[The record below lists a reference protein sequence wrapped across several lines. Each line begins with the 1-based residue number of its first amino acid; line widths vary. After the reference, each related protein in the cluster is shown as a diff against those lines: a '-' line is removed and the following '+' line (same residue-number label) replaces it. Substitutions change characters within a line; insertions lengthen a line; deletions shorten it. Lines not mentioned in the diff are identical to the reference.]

1 MSAATGSVLLVGAVA
16 RLREAGIPDPARDA
30 RRLLAHALEIAPGR
44 LTLVLPEP
52 VPAPAAARF
61 EAALDRRA
69 VHEPV
74 SHIVGLRA
82 FWGRDFKVTRDV
94 LDPRPETEILIEA
107 ALSAPFSNMLDLGTG
122 SGCILLTLL
131 AERSGAAGLGT
142 DISAAALSVARGNAG
157 RLGVSAARF
166 LQSDWYQAVEGRFD
180 LIVSN
185 PPYIAEAEMPGLAPD
200 LAHEPRGA
208 LTDGGDGLSAYRA
221 IAAGARARLAP
232 GGRLLVE
239 IGPTQAAAVSRIFAA
254 AGLEIVAVRPDL
266 DGRHRVVETRVAAS
280 GT

>member
-1 MSAATGSVLLVGAVA
+1 MSAATGSVLLAGAVA
-16 RLREAGIPDPARDA
+16 RLRKAGIPDPARDA

-69 VHEPV
+69 AHEPV

-131 AERSGAAGLGT
+131 AERPGAAGLGT

-157 RLGVSAARF
+157 RLGVSVARF

>member
-1 MSAATGSVLLVGAVA
+1 MSAATGAVLLTAAIA
-16 RLREAGIPDPARDA
+16 RLRAAAIRDPQRDA

-52 VPAPAAARF
+52 VPAAARARF
-61 EAALDRRA
+61 EAALLRREA
-69 VHEPV
+69 HEPV

-82 FWGRDFKVTRDV
+82 FWGRDFRVTRDV

-107 ALSAPFSNMLDLGTG
+107 ALSVPFSNMLDLGTG

-131 AERSGAAGLGT
+131 SERPGAFGLGT
-142 DISAAALSVARGNAG
+142 DISAAALAVARGNAG
-157 RLGVSAARF
+157 RLGVAGARF
-166 LQSDWYQAVEGRFD
+166 LLSDWYQVVEGRFD

-185 PPYIAEAEMPGLAPD
+185 PPYIAEAEMSGLAPE

-239 IGPTQAAAVSRIFAA
+239 IGPTQAQAVSGIFAA
-254 AGLEIVAVRPDL
+254 AGLEILAVLPDL

>member
-1 MSAATGSVLLVGAVA
+1 MSAATGAVLLTAAIA
-16 RLREAGIPDPARDA
+16 RLRAAAIPDPQRDA

-52 VPAPAAARF
+52 VPAAARARF
-61 EAALDRRA
+61 EAALLRREA
-69 VHEPV
+69 HEPV

-82 FWGRDFKVTRDV
+82 FWGRDFRVTRDV

-131 AERSGAAGLGT
+131 SERPGAFGLGT
-142 DISAAALSVARGNAG
+142 DISAAALAVARGNAG
-157 RLGVSAARF
+157 RLGVAGARF
-166 LQSDWYQAVEGRFD
+166 LLSDWYQVVEGRFD

-185 PPYIAEAEMPGLAPD
+185 PPYIAEAEMSGLAPE

-239 IGPTQAAAVSRIFAA
+239 IGPTQAQAVSGIFAA
-254 AGLEIVAVRPDL
+254 AGLEILAVRPDL